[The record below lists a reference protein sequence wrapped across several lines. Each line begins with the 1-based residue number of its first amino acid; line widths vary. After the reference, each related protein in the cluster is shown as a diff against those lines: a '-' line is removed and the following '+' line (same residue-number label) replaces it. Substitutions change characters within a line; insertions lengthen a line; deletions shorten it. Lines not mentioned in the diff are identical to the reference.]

1 MPIRVTARFVG
12 ARGLSVAHKETI
24 AKWVAAGA
32 PEGKAS
38 DLPPAPVYTDEWNIG
53 TPDAVLSMTEDYPI
67 PATGEIPYQYLVVPA
82 NFAEDRFITDWE
94 IRPGD
99 RRAVHHLLLYL
110 LAPKEVAEA
119 QAKQRQQMMLNR
131 MFGPKPAA
139 NAPRPTPP
147 FEMACCFQI
156 PDGEEGGRP
165 LPPEQRKDPG
175 PNYRPRPQGMAQ
187 GMGGFSPGGSIR
199 RFPEGMGM
207 RIPAGYSLV
216 FQMHYTTYGKATTD
230 RSKIGLKFAKTPPKT
245 ILNTMALINAS
256 LSIPPGATNHLVE
269 NTMTFNRDT
278 MIYSLIPH
286 THVRGTGW
294 HYEATYPDGRKEVIL
309 SVPKYDFNWQH
320 EYVFTQPWMVP
331 AGTKLHAKAWYDNS
345 ANNKSNPDPTKTVT
359 WGDQTWEEMMYTSIT
374 FRSRPHRPPPLR
386 NSSSDAA
393 LAILL
398 AAQASRGLPAEA
410 SANARGAAR
419 GLRLAQVAAASRCK
433 NHECGTGGCRC
444 GRRGPRRALRASKA
458 RSGREIRF
466 RLLLPDDWN
475 RKFMMGGGGGFVGG
489 IDNQARRVD
498 QCRLRHRRHRHRSP
512 GRRHRRRRGR
522 STTSSAS

>member
-1 MPIRVTARFVG
+1 MMKKSLAVAFAALAAAVVWSGSSVNAEQAAASAAAPTFTKDVAPIFFANCTSCHRPGDIAPMSLLTYKDARPWAKSIASKVADGSMPPWHADPKYGSFSTARSLTD
-12 ARGLSVAHKETI
+12 AQKQTI
-24 AKWVAAGA
+24 TRWVAAGA

-38 DLPPAPVYTDEWNIG
+38 DLPAAPVYTDEWNIG

-99 RRAVHHLLLYL
+99 RQAVHHLLLYL
-110 LAPKEVAEA
+110 LAPKEIAEA
-119 QAKQRQQMMLNR
+119 QAKQRQQAMLGR
-131 MFGPKPAA
+131 MFGPAPAA
-139 NAPRPTPP
+139 GTPRPVAP
-147 FEMACCFQI
+147 FEFACCVQI

-165 LPPEQRKDPG
+165 LPPELRQDPG
-175 PNYRPRPQGMAQ
+175 PNYRARPVGMAQ

-199 RFPEGMGM
+199 HFPEGMGM
-207 RIPAGYSLV
+207 RIPKGYSLV
-216 FQMHYTTYGKATTD
+216 FQMHYTTYGKASTD

-245 ILNTMALINAS
+245 ILNTLALINAS

-320 EYVFTQPWMVP
+320 EYVFSQPWKVP
-331 AGTKLHAKAWYDNS
+331 AGTKLLAKAWYDNS
-345 ANNKSNPDPTKTVT
+345 AKNKSNPDPTKTVT

-374 FRSRPHRPPPLR
+374 YAF
-386 NSSSDAA
+386 A
-393 LAILL
+393 
-398 AAQASRGLPAEA
+398 PAPTA
-410 SANARGAAR
+410 TPAR
-419 GLRLAQVAAASRCK
+419 Q
-433 NHECGTGGCRC
+433 
-444 GRRGPRRALRASKA
+444 
-458 RSGREIRF
+458 
-466 RLLLPDDWN
+466 
-475 RKFMMGGGGGFVGG
+475 
-489 IDNQARRVD
+489 Q
-498 QCRLRHRRHRHRSP
+498 Q
-512 GRRHRRRRGR
+512 
-522 STTSSAS
+522 

>member
-1 MPIRVTARFVG
+1 MKKYLTVALAMLAAAAVWSGSSVKAEQAASAPAAVTFNKDIAPIFYANCTSCHRPGDIAPMSLMTYKDTRPWAKAIATKVADGTMPPWHADPQYGKFVG
-12 ARGLSVAHKETI
+12 ERRLTDAQKSAI

-32 PEGKAS
+32 PEGNAA
-38 DLPPAPVYTDEWNIG
+38 DLPPPPVYTDEWNIG
-53 TPDAVLSMTEDYPI
+53 TPDTVLSMQEDYPI

-119 QAKQRQQMMLNR
+119 QMKRQQGMMLQR

-139 NAPRPTPP
+139 GAPRPVPP
-147 FEMACCFQI
+147 FEFACCVQI

-175 PNYRPRPQGMAQ
+175 PNYRARPMGMAQ

-199 RFPEGMGM
+199 HFPEGMGM

-216 FQMHYTTYGKATTD
+216 FQMHYTTYGQATTD
-230 RSKIGLKFAKTPPKT
+230 RSKIGLKFTKTPPKT
-245 ILNTMALINAS
+245 VLNTMALINAS
-256 LSIPPGATNHLVE
+256 LSIPPGAADYTIDNA
-269 NTMTFNRDT
+269 MTFNREA

-294 HYEATYPDGRKEVIL
+294 HYEVIYPDGRKEVIL

-320 EYVFTQPWMVP
+320 EYVFTEPLRMP
-331 AGTKLHAKAWYDNS
+331 AGSKLYAKAWYDNS
-345 ANNKSNPDPTKTVT
+345 AKNKSNPDPTKQVT

-374 FRSRPHRPPPLR
+374 FWMPPAP
-386 NSSSDAA
+386 
-393 LAILL
+393 
-398 AAQASRGLPAEA
+398 
-410 SANARGAAR
+410 
-419 GLRLAQVAAASRCK
+419 
-433 NHECGTGGCRC
+433 
-444 GRRGPRRALRASKA
+444 
-458 RSGREIRF
+458 
-466 RLLLPDDWN
+466 
-475 RKFMMGGGGGFVGG
+475 
-489 IDNQARRVD
+489 
-498 QCRLRHRRHRHRSP
+498 
-512 GRRHRRRRGR
+512 
-522 STTSSAS
+522 TTSAQQQN

>member
-1 MPIRVTARFVG
+1 MG
-12 ARGLSVAHKETI
+12 ARGLSAAHKETI

-32 PEGKAS
+32 PEGKAA

-53 TPDAVLSMTEDYPI
+53 TPDAVLSMQEDYPI

-110 LAPKEVAEA
+110 LAPKEVVEA
-119 QAKQRQQMMLNR
+119 QMKRQQQAMLNR

-139 NAPRPTPP
+139 SAAPRPVPP
-147 FEMACCFQI
+147 FEMACCVQI

-175 PNYRPRPQGMAQ
+175 PNYRARPQGMAQ

-199 RFPEGMGM
+199 HFPEGMGM

-269 NTMTFNRDT
+269 NSMTFNRDT
-278 MIYSLIPH
+278 VIYSLIPH
-286 THVRGTGW
+286 THVRGTRL
-294 HYEATYPDGRKEVIL
+294 ALRSDLPGRPQGSDPVGAEVRL
-309 SVPKYDFNWQH
+309 Q
-320 EYVFTQPWMVP
+320 
-331 AGTKLHAKAWYDNS
+331 
-345 ANNKSNPDPTKTVT
+345 
-359 WGDQTWEEMMYTSIT
+359 
-374 FRSRPHRPPPLR
+374 
-386 NSSSDAA
+386 
-393 LAILL
+393 L
-398 AAQASRGLPAEA
+398 AARVRVHAAVEGAGRHQAPRQGVVRQFAEQ
-410 SANARGAAR
+410 
-419 GLRLAQVAAASRCK
+419 QV
-433 NHECGTGGCRC
+433 EPGC
-444 GRRGPRRALRASKA
+444 
-458 RSGREIRF
+458 
-466 RLLLPDDWN
+466 
-475 RKFMMGGGGGFVGG
+475 
-489 IDNQARRVD
+489 D
-498 QCRLRHRRHRHRSP
+498 QDR
-512 GRRHRRRRGR
+512 
-522 STTSSAS
+522 